1 MKQQIHIQR
10 QTECSYVGKTFVVSD
25 LHAPF
30 HHLESIEWVKKRI
43 KSFQPDRL
51 IINGDAMDCFLASR
65 FVENTVAMH
74 VADGALDIADEV
86 TVTRE
91 LLDSLA
97 DECPDKC
104 ELISIPGNHELRI
117 ARQLDKARHL
127 IGKHDPV
134 REMFA
139 TSRHK
144 DEDKHWFV
152 SRDFPHGR
160 FVICDDPNNRIVV
173 KHAGKGT
180 GHNYASATWEHGR
193 AINESYIIGDTHKTS
208 SFEGR
213 CASKIALKDN
223 RFCVGLGF
231 FGDLSKTGFQ
241 YIEET
246 SAAYWDRSVAEISQ
260 TADGLFTL
268 DVIHCDL

>member
-1 MKQQIHIQR
+1 MTKR
-10 QTECSYVGKTFVVSD
+10 TRRN
-25 LHAPF
+25 HAPAF
-30 HHLESIEWVKKRI
+30 KPKVALAALKGEKTLAELAQRFDVHANQITDWKARLLEGAAGLFGSDV
-43 KSFQPDRL
+43 
-51 IINGDAMDCFLASR
+51 SR
-65 FVENTVAMH
+65 SESAPTTV
-74 VADGALDIADEV
+74 
-86 TVTRE
+86 
-91 LLDSLA
+91 DSLA